1 MSVVYIN
8 GEFVNSKDAKIS
20 VFDTGFYYGDGI
32 YEVALLLEG
41 KIIDLESH
49 LERLK
54 YVLNEVQFNN
64 APTTDEV
71 KDIISLLI
79 KHNPDAKTGMIYIQI
94 TRGVMENRYNKLQD
108 IPKASVVAYIH
119 EVNVHF
125 NIEHKSVK
133 VKLIEDPRRFRR
145 DIKMTSLMP
154 MTLEKMNA
162 SKEGYD
168 YLIFKDRESKAITEG
183 ASSNI
188 FIVNSQN
195 EILTHKI
202 GNKILSGC
210 VRKKTIEILKKEGFV
225 VKEEEF
231 FEEDLLKAKEAFLTG
246 SIKLFVPILSVNG
259 VNIGNGNYEIAKLCN
274 QKYKD
279 FIETF

>member
-1 MSVVYIN
+1 MNMVYMN
-8 GEFVNSKDAKIS
+8 GEFVNSKDAKVS

-41 KIIDLESH
+41 KIVDLESH

-54 YVLNEVQFNN
+54 YVLGEVKFNN
-64 APTTDEV
+64 APTMQEV
-71 KDIISLLI
+71 RDIVSNLI
-79 KHNPDAKTGMIYIQI
+79 KNNPNAKSGMIYIQI
-94 TRGVMENRYNKLQD
+94 TRGLMENRYNKLQD
-108 IPKASVVAYIH
+108 IPKATVIAYIH
-119 EVNVHF
+119 EVDVHF
-125 NIEHKSVK
+125 NVQKKSVK
-133 VKLIEDPRRFRR
+133 TKLIEDPRRFRR

-162 SKEGYD
+162 SLEGYD

-188 FIVNSQN
+188 FIVNSKN
-195 EILTHKI
+195 EILTHKT

-210 VRKKTIEILKKEGFV
+210 VRKKTIEILKAEGFV

-259 VNIGNGNYEIAKLCN
+259 VNIGNGSCEIAKLCT
-274 QKYKD
+274 QKYKE
-279 FIETF
+279 FIDTF